1 VRAPLGAPPLPNP
14 AGWVKLNQIKG
25 VYIIFPYEP
34 APERGDMTAL
44 STLLS
49 IVPRIG
55 YSENDTSE
63 IRMEKAILVSASLAL
78 VVITLFYGS
87 IYLFYQEVAASL
99 VSYSFSVITLI
110 CLAFMS
116 RTGRHREILIVL
128 FLLGLVLP
136 FAHTLILGGLW
147 NSSVVIIWSLMIP
160 IGSLLYYQ
168 RKYVLGWWAAYFI
181 LLVSSALL
189 QPLVEQENNL
199 PAGLIQTL
207 FILNIGSLSGI
218 ILVLL
223 SFFIHKKDEAYHLLR
238 IEEEKAEN
246 LLLNILPPE
255 IAAILKDG
263 EKTIAD
269 HFDGASIL
277 FADLVGFTPLT
288 KHLEPVKVVNLLN
301 EIFSHFD
308 SLVEKY
314 GVEKIRTIG
323 DNYMVAAGV
332 PRPQPDHARRLAQMG
347 LEMQAYIQKKWS
359 NGNPPIDFRM
369 GINSGP
375 VIGGVIGRKKFVYDI
390 WGDAVNIASR
400 MESQGVA
407 GQIQV
412 TRATYEL
419 ICDEF
424 LCEPRGVIE
433 IKGRGEMDTYFLVG
447 RKSEHE

>member
-1 VRAPLGAPPLPNP
+1 M
-14 AGWVKLNQIKG
+14 
-25 VYIIFPYEP
+25 
-34 APERGDMTAL
+34 MTAL
-44 STLLS
+44 TT
-49 IVPRIG
+49 IFTIITRIG
-55 YSENDTSE
+55 YSAKDTPE

-78 VVITLFYGS
+78 IFITFCYGLV
-87 IYLFYQEVAASL
+87 YLFYLEVAASL
-99 VSYSFSVITLI
+99 ISLSFSAITIL
-110 CLAFMS
+110 CLGVLS
-116 RTGRHREILIVL
+116 RTGRHREILFVL

-160 IGSLLYYQ
+160 IGTILYYK
-168 RKYVLGWWAAYFI
+168 RKYILWWWWAYLA
-181 LLVSSALL
+181 LLVGSVLL
-189 QPLVEQENNL
+189 QPFVARENNL
-199 PAGLIQTL
+199 PDWLIHTL
-207 FILNIGSLSGI
+207 FILNIGSLSMI

-223 SFFIHKKDEAYHLLR
+223 SFFIRKKDEAYHLLR

-255 IAAILKDG
+255 IASILKNG

-288 KHLEPVKVVNLLN
+288 RHLEPVKVVELLN

-308 SLVEKY
+308 LLVEKY

-323 DNYMVAAGV
+323 DNYLVAAGV

-347 LEMQAYIQKKWS
+347 LEMRAYIQGKWA
-359 NGNPPIDFRM
+359 NGDPPINFRI

-419 ICDEF
+419 ICEEF
-424 LCEPRGVIE
+424 QCEPRGALE
-433 IKGRGEMDTYFLVG
+433 IKGRGKMDTYFLVG
-447 RKSEHE
+447 RKNHNG

>member
-1 VRAPLGAPPLPNP
+1 
-14 AGWVKLNQIKG
+14 
-25 VYIIFPYEP
+25 
-34 APERGDMTAL
+34 MTAL
-44 STLLS
+44 ASMLS
-49 IVPRIG
+49 IIPRIG
-55 YSENDTSE
+55 YQENDTPE

-78 VVITLFYGS
+78 IFITFCYGLV
-87 IYLFYQEVAASL
+87 YLYYREVSSSL
-99 VSYSFSVITLI
+99 VSFSFSVITVT
-110 CLAFMS
+110 CLAYMQ
-116 RTGRHREILIVL
+116 RTGRHRGILFIL
-128 FLLGLVLP
+128 FLLGLILP
-136 FAHTLILGGLW
+136 FVHTLLLGGLW

-160 IGSLLYYQ
+160 IGSLLYYP
-168 RKYVLGWWAAYFI
+168 RKHVLLWWGAYFI
-181 LLVSSALL
+181 LLVTSVLL
-189 QPLVEQENNL
+189 QPLVEGSNNL
-199 PAGLIQTL
+199 PQWLRHTL
-207 FILNIGSLSGI
+207 FILNVGSLSII

-223 SFFIHKKDEAYHLLR
+223 SFFIRKKDEAYHLLR
-238 IEEEKAEN
+238 IEEQKAEN

-255 IAAILKDG
+255 IASLLKDG

-269 HFDGASIL
+269 QFEGASIL

-288 KHLEPVKVVNLLN
+288 RHLEPVQVVRLLN

-308 SLVEKY
+308 LLVEKY

-332 PRPQPDHARRLAQMG
+332 PRPQPDHAIRLAHMG
-347 LEMQAYIQKKWS
+347 LEMRDYIQGKWA
-359 NGNPPIDFRM
+359 NGNPPIDFRI

-424 LCEPRGVIE
+424 LCEPRGHIE
-433 IKGRGEMDTYFLVG
+433 VKGRGEMVTYFLVG
-447 RKSEHE
+447 RKQAYA

>member
-1 VRAPLGAPPLPNP
+1 
-14 AGWVKLNQIKG
+14 
-25 VYIIFPYEP
+25 
-34 APERGDMTAL
+34 MTAL
-44 STLLS
+44 AS
-49 IVPRIG
+49 IISIIPRIG
-55 YSENDTSE
+55 YSENDTTE

-78 VVITLFYGS
+78 IFITSCYGT
-87 IYLFYQEVAASL
+87 IYLYYQEVASSL
-99 VSYSFSVITLI
+99 VSYSFSVITI
-110 CLAFMS
+110 ACLVFMN
-116 RTGRHREILIVL
+116 RTGRHREILFVL

-136 FAHTLILGGLW
+136 FTHTLLLGGLW
-147 NSSVVIIWSLMIP
+147 KSSVVIIWSLMIP
-160 IGSLLYYQ
+160 IGSLLYYE
-168 RKYVLGWWAAYFI
+168 RKHVLWWWAAYLT
-181 LLVSSALL
+181 LLVVSVLL
-189 QPLVEQENNL
+189 QPRVEGVNNL
-199 PAGLIQTL
+199 PEWLVHTL
-207 FILNIGSLSGI
+207 FILNVGSLSII

-223 SFFIHKKDEAYHLLR
+223 SFFIRKKDEAYHLLR

-255 IAAILKDG
+255 IAAILKNG

-288 KHLEPVKVVNLLN
+288 KHMEPVKVVNLLN

-308 SLVEKY
+308 LLVEKY

-332 PRPQPDHARRLAQMG
+332 PRPQPDHAQRLAQMG
-347 LEMQAYIQKKWS
+347 LEMRAYIQGKWA
-359 NGNPPIDFRM
+359 NGNPPIDFRI

-412 TRATYEL
+412 TRATYDL
-419 ICDEF
+419 ICQEF
-424 LCEPRGVIE
+424 QCEPRGAIE
-433 IKGRGEMDTYFLVG
+433 VKGRGEMETFFLVG
-447 RKSEHE
+447 RMDDDGRTTQ

>member
-1 VRAPLGAPPLPNP
+1 
-14 AGWVKLNQIKG
+14 
-25 VYIIFPYEP
+25 
-34 APERGDMTAL
+34 MTAL
-44 STLLS
+44 TALFS
-49 IVPRIG
+49 IILRIG
-55 YSENDTSE
+55 YRENDTPE

-78 VVITLFYGS
+78 ILITACYGS
-87 IYLFYQEVAASL
+87 IYLYYREVASSL
-99 VSYSFSVITLI
+99 VSFSFSVITI
-110 CLAFMS
+110 TCLAILS
-116 RTGRHREILIVL
+116 RTGRHREILVVL

-136 FAHTLILGGLW
+136 FIHTLLLGGLW
-147 NSSVVIIWSLMIP
+147 NSSVAIIWSLMIP

-168 RKYVLGWWAAYFI
+168 RRQVLWWWAAYLG
-181 LLVSSALL
+181 LLVSSVLL
-189 QPLVEQENNL
+189 QPLVEGSNNL
-199 PAGLIQTL
+199 PEWVRHTY
-207 FILNIGSLSGI
+207 FILNVGSLSII

-223 SFFIHKKDEAYHLLR
+223 SFFIRKKDEAYHLLS

-255 IAAILKDG
+255 IAEILKEG

-288 KHLEPVKVVNLLN
+288 NHLEPVKVVNLLN
-301 EIFSHFD
+301 EIFSQFD
-308 SLVEKY
+308 LLVEKY
-314 GVEKIRTIG
+314 AVEKIRTIG

-332 PRPQPDHARRLAQMG
+332 PRPQPDHALRLAQMG
-347 LEMQAYIQKKWS
+347 LEMREYIQSKWA
-359 NGNPPIDFRM
+359 NGDPPIDFRI

-419 ICDEF
+419 ICAEF
-424 LCEPRGVIE
+424 LCEPRGAIE
-433 IKGRGEMDTYFLVG
+433 VKGRGEMDTYFLVERKNANG
-447 RKSEHE
+447 RPIQ